1 VQRFS
6 IEPSGPF
13 NLHAA
18 RQFFGGWAAMAG
30 EPDSVLMAFPVEGW
44 DGSAVVV
51 VRQSASVVE
60 GNVYSAP
67 ELAEAAWQQ
76 ALAALSL
83 DFDGSGFLK
92 VGERDPVIGRLQ
104 SEFEQLRPVC
114 FYSPYEAA
122 CSFVIGHRLSMAQ
135 ARTLRT
141 RLAEAHGDA
150 VTVGTETVH
159 AFPRPQVLLEIDS
172 FGQIAGEKMERVHGI
187 AEAALAGRLDRARL
201 RALAEDEALAELRT
215 LRGVG
220 EFIASGILLRGAGV
234 ADAVPSDEVTQQAV
248 QRAYELP
255 SLPDRA
261 ELLRIAEAW
270 RPYRM
275 WSCVLL
281 HLWLRSGAAGEFR
294 PVGGKRR

>member
-1 VQRFS
+1 MVRFS
-6 IEPSGPF
+6 IEPRGAFS
-13 NLHAA
+13 LASA
-18 RQFFGGWAAMAG
+18 REHFGGWAALGGRPEA
-30 EPDSVLMAFPVEGW
+30 VAMAFPVEGW
-44 DGSAVVV
+44 DASAAVV
-51 VRQSASVVE
+51 VRQVGGSVE
-60 GNVYSAP
+60 GEVYGP
-67 ELAEAAWQQ
+67 AEAWQQ

-83 DFDGSGFLK
+83 DFDGSGFHG

-104 SEFEQLRPVC
+104 REYEGLRPVC

-122 CSFVIGHRLSMAQ
+122 CSFVIGHRMSMAQ
-135 ARTLRT
+135 ARTLRS

-150 VTVGTETVH
+150 LTLDSGERLH
-159 AFPRPQVLLEIDS
+159 AFPRPQVLLELDR

-201 RALAEDEALAELRT
+201 RAMAEEDALAELRT

-234 ADAVPSDEVTQQAV
+234 VDAVPSDEVTLQAV

-255 SLPDRA
+255 TLPDRA
-261 ELLRIAEAW
+261 EVLRIAEAW

-294 PVGGKRR
+294 PVGGRR